1 MSVPELPDYEIQ
13 GELGRDGT
21 GIVYLARSL
30 RLGRAVALKFLSA
43 EAISDPKRL
52 DEFRH
57 DARSAS
63 TLNHPAIC
71 TLYDVGECDGRP
83 FLVLE
88 YVEGRTLRSCIDE
101 CPRVDRAVTITC
113 QIAEALRVAHAAG
126 IAHRD
131 IKPENV
137 MVRPD
142 GYVKLLDFGL
152 ARLMPPA
159 ASQRPAANRREA
171 ESGLPLGATTSVAPE
186 SDRAEPA
193 GGPAD
198 IFALGVVAYETA
210 TGRHPFLAAT
220 DGAEVQ
226 GIAANAP
233 IPPGHLNPAIPN
245 AFDELIVRMLDRDP
259 TLRPTASEVVD
270 SLDAVVGKNGER
282 TILPGPTA
290 DSRIVGRGQERIALW
305 QAFADASAGNGRI
318 VCITG
323 EPGIGK
329 TSLVVEFLRDL
340 SACGRPHFA
349 VRGRCSE
356 RLAGADAYLPML
368 DAIDGL
374 LREESGEVAG
384 RAIDIVAPSWRAQL
398 TPPADAGPA
407 APEASQERLKREFVA
422 FVRELS
428 KRKPLVLFLD
438 DIQWADPSTL
448 DLIAYL
454 GARCEGLHLLAVV
467 TYRPTELLLNRR
479 AFLGVQLELQRRAVG
494 RVIPLGLLGR
504 EEVDDYLT
512 LAFPGHR
519 FPHEFGGL
527 VHERTEGNPL
537 FVVDLLRYLSDRGA
551 VARGPDGWGLT
562 MAVQDV
568 GADLPES
575 IRSMVRRKL
584 TFLADDDR
592 TLLSIA
598 SVQGQEFDSIVTA
611 EVVGHD
617 VADVE
622 ERLQAIDQVHGLVRL
637 AREQELPDRTLA
649 LRYAFVHSLYQE
661 ELYNGLP
668 ASRRLEWSG
677 ALARALLAHRA
688 DEHSARVAEIA
699 YLFESAR
706 EPDRAARYFLRAAE
720 NAARVSAHVGAVGL
734 ARRGLRLLGELP
746 DTPERAALELPL
758 QMTLGMQ
765 LQVTEGFAAPPVML
779 AYSRARELCR
789 RSGELRLLFPV
800 LWGLWL
806 YAKVRSDLSTAR
818 ELARELAT
826 LAQQIGDPALTLQ
839 SHQAFAV
846 TTLCLGE
853 PTETVASMH
862 RGVALYDRGR
872 HSAHS
877 ALYGQDP
884 GVACRAFG
892 AVALW
897 LLGFP
902 DRALRE
908 SDAAVRLSHELAEPS
923 TQALALHFAAMLR
936 QCRREPVPT
945 RILADQQIAIAADQ
959 GFSFW
964 KAGGSVLLGWGMA
977 TEGDPTGVDRLR
989 EGLAAWRS
997 TGSVTYLSYFH
1008 ALLAEAVGRHG
1019 RPEQAL
1025 CIAEEGLAIT
1035 ADTKEGLFEAE
1046 LHRLRGEFLLRC
1058 NRDAWADAEACY
1070 RQALTTASHQ
1080 QALSLKLRAATSLSR
1095 LFRDRGRAAE
1105 VRPILA
1111 DVYGGLTEGYNT
1123 WDLREAKDE
1132 LELLAH

>member
-1 MSVPELPDYEIQ
+1 MSVPELPDYEVLR
-13 GELGRDGT
+13 ELGRDWM

-30 RLGRAVALKFLSA
+30 RLGRAVAIKFLSA
-43 EAISDPKRL
+43 EAASDPKRL

-57 DARSAS
+57 DARAASA
-63 TLNHPAIC
+63 LNHPAIC
-71 TLYDVGECDGRP
+71 TLYDVGESDGRP

-88 YVEGRTLRSCIDE
+88 YVEGRTLRSLVDE
-101 CPRVDRAVTITC
+101 SAPVNRAVTFTR

-152 ARLMPPA
+152 ARLTPPM
-159 ASQRPAANRREA
+159 ASPGSFANCKEATSGLLPGGTPSGAEDQNRA
-171 ESGLPLGATTSVAPE
+171 ES
-186 SDRAEPA
+186 A

-198 IFALGVVAYETA
+198 IFALGVVAYEMT
-210 TGRHPFLAAT
+210 TGRHPFPAA
-220 DGAEVQ
+220 AESAETYR
-226 GIAANAP
+226 IEANAP
-233 IPPGHLNPAIPN
+233 KLLEPLNPVIPR
-245 AFDELIVRMLDRDP
+245 AFDELIVRMLDQDP
-259 TLRPTASEVVD
+259 SSRPTASEVIA
-270 SLDAVVGKNGER
+270 SLDALAGNHGER
-282 TILPGPTA
+282 TIVPGPTA
-290 DSRIVGRGQERIALW
+290 NRRFVGREQERIALW
-305 QAFADASAGNGRI
+305 QAFADASAGHGRI
-318 VCITG
+318 VCVTG

-329 TSLVVEFLRDL
+329 TSLITEFLHDL
-340 SACGRPHFA
+340 SAHNRPHFA
-349 VRGRCSE
+349 ARGRCSE
-356 RLAGADAYLPML
+356 RLAGADAYRPML
-368 DAIDGL
+368 DAIDSL
-374 LREESGEVAG
+374 LRGDSGELVG
-384 RAIDIVAPSWRAQL
+384 RAVATVAPSWRAQV

-407 APEASQERLKREFVA
+407 APEATQERLKREFVA
-422 FVRELS
+422 IVRELS
-428 KRKPLVLFLD
+428 KRRPLILFLD

-454 GARCEGLHLLAVV
+454 GARCDGLHLLAVI

-494 RVIPLGLLGR
+494 RVIPLGMLGR

-519 FPHEFGGL
+519 FPSEFAGL
-527 VHERTEGNPL
+527 IHERTEGNPL

-551 VARGPDGWGLT
+551 IARGANGWKLT
-562 MAVQDV
+562 MVVQEV
-568 GADLPES
+568 SVDLPES

-584 TFLADDDR
+584 MFIADEDR

-598 SVQGQEFDSIVTA
+598 SVQGQEFDSVVTA
-611 EVVGHD
+611 EAVGQD
-617 VADVE
+617 VAEVE
-622 ERLQAIDQVHGLVRL
+622 ERLQAIDQIHGLVRL
-637 AREQELPDRTLA
+637 TREQELPDRTLA

-668 ASRRLEWSG
+668 ASRQLEWSG

-688 DEHSARVAEIA
+688 DENSARVAEVA
-699 YLFESAR
+699 YLFETAK
-706 EPDRAARYFLRAAE
+706 EPARAARYFLRAAE

-734 ARRGLRLLGELP
+734 AQRGLRLLHDLP

-765 LQVTEGFAAPPVML
+765 LQVTEGFAAPPVL
-779 AYSRARELCR
+779 QAYSRARELCR
-789 RSGELRLLFPV
+789 RSNEVRLMFPV

-818 ELARELAT
+818 ELAQEVAALAE
-826 LAQQIGDPALTLQ
+826 QIGDPALTLQ

-853 PTETVASMH
+853 PAETVACMY
-862 RGVALYDRGR
+862 RGVALYDRSR
-872 HSAHS
+872 HSTHS

-897 LLGFP
+897 LLGYP

-923 TQALALHFAAMLR
+923 TQTLALHFAAMLR
-936 QCRREPVPT
+936 QCRREPRPT
-945 RILADQQIAIAADQ
+945 RILADLQIAIAAEQ

-964 KAGGSVLLGWGMA
+964 NAGGTVLLGWGMA
-977 TEGDPTGVDRLR
+977 TEGDSTGVSRLR
-989 EGLAAWRS
+989 DGLDAWRS
-997 TGSVTYLSYFH
+997 TGSVTYLSYFL
-1008 ALLAEAVGRHG
+1008 ALLAEAVGLHG
-1019 RPEQAL
+1019 RPEEAL
-1025 CIAEEGLAIT
+1025 RITEEGLAIAAQT
-1035 ADTKEGLFEAE
+1035 NEGLFEAE
-1046 LHRLRGEFLLRC
+1046 LQRLRGDFLLRC
-1058 NRDAWADAEACY
+1058 NRDSWADAEACY
-1070 RQALTTASHQ
+1070 RQALMTASYQ
-1080 QALSLKLRAATSLSR
+1080 KALSLKLRAATSLGR
-1095 LFRDRGRAAE
+1095 LLRDRGRVGE

-1111 DVYGGLTEGYNT
+1111 DVYGGFTEGHNT
-1123 WDLREAKDE
+1123 SDLRDAKEE
-1132 LELLAH
+1132 LELLAQ